1 MVTSIFVNLP
11 TIDLDRSKAFFTA
24 LGWSIN
30 PLFTDENAACI
41 VIEEN
46 LYLMVLTRDFFATFT
61 DKPIADPSTTVL
73 TQTAF
78 SRDSR
83 EEVDLIVD
91 TALAA
96 GATEPRA
103 AQDYGF
109 MYARDFQD
117 PDGNE
122 FSALWMDPVAAE
134 QGPEAYLAEHPS
146 AI

>member
-11 TIDLDRSKAFFTA
+11 TSDLDRSKGFFEA

-46 LYLMVLTRDFFATFT
+46 LFLMVLTRDFFATFT
-61 DKPIADPSTTVL
+61 DKPIADPSTSMM

-83 EEVDLIVD
+83 EDVDAILEK
-91 TALAA
+91 ALAA

-134 QGPEAYLAEHPS
+134 QGPAAYVAEQPTD
-146 AI
+146 A

>member
-11 TIDLDRSKAFFTA
+11 TSDLERSKAFFEG
-24 LGWSIN
+24 LGWTVN
-30 PLFTDENAACI
+30 PAFTDENAACI

-61 DKPIADPSTTVL
+61 DKPIADPRTSVM

-83 EEVDLIVD
+83 EDVDAMLEK
-91 TALAA
+91 ALA
-96 GATEPRA
+96 GGGTEPREP
-103 AQDYGF
+103 QDYGF

-122 FSALWMDPVAAE
+122 FSAFWMDPVAAE
-134 QGPEAYLAEHPS
+134 KGPTAYLAEHP
-146 AI
+146 AGA

>member
-11 TIDLDRSKAFFTA
+11 TSDLERSKAFFEG
-24 LGWSIN
+24 LGWTIN
-30 PLFTDENAACI
+30 PAFTDENAACI
-41 VIEEN
+41 VIDDN

-61 DKPIADPSTTVL
+61 DKPIADPSTSMM

-83 EEVDLIVD
+83 EAVDAMLD
-91 TALAA
+91 KALAA
-96 GATEPRA
+96 GASEPRV
-103 AQDYGF
+103 AQNYGF

-122 FSALWMDPVAAE
+122 FSALWMDPVAFE
-134 QGPEAYLAEHPS
+134 KGPAAYLAEHPTN
-146 AI
+146 A